1 MLHCS
6 IQLLENF
13 NQQVMIDV
21 QQKQKTI
28 LVPKL
33 EKRMIDVPE
42 FLLTVYK
49 YQLYSLVLVISIVEK

>member
-1 MLHCS
+1 MY
-6 IQLLENF
+6 NK
-13 NQQVMIDV
+13 N
-21 QQKQKTI
+21 KKTI